1 MKTVRIESI
10 SPGHLTITGIML
22 FVWNKLF
29 LVG

>member
-1 MKTVRIESI
+1 MKMGRIERI
-10 SPGHLTITGIML
+10 NPGHLAITGTML